1 MVSERAETKT
11 GGREASTGFIP
22 GDYSLAVGMP
32 QTPAPKGWKWSKLT
46 DLARLESGHTPSRK
60 YPEYWDGGVCWVG
73 IRDATANHGQTI
85 YDTNQHASELGIKNS
100 SARLLPKNTVC
111 LSRTASVGYVI
122 VMGKE
127 MATSQDFVNWVCSKD
142 LDNQFLKYIL
152 ISENRSFLRFA
163 SGTTH
168 QTIYFPE
175 VKAFH
180 ICHPPLPEQ
189 KAIAHILGSLDDKI
203 ELNRR
208 MNATLEGMAQAL
220 FKSWFV
226 DFDPVIDNALV
237 AGNPIPDE
245 LADRAEVRRQALANG
260 TANREAAKAFPN
272 SFHETVELG
281 WIPKGWDVQPLGE
294 HLDVLETGRRPKGG
308 VSSYAS
314 GVPSVGAESI
324 FGIGLFD
331 FGKLKFVPEEF
342 FEKMNSGKVE
352 SYDVLLYKDGGKP
365 GEFKPRSGM
374 YGEGFPFKS
383 FGINEHVFRMRSSS
397 LGQAFLYYQ
406 VSSERVFHHLA
417 VRGGKAA
424 IPGINQKEVNSVDFL
439 IPQEDVR
446 ETFNNFSQP
455 IFEKIL
461 KTANQS
467 RMLEIVRDTLL
478 PKLIS
483 GDLRIEKAQ
492 KIIEKEM
499 Q

>member
-1 MVSERAETKT
+1 
-11 GGREASTGFIP
+11 
-22 GDYSLAVGMP
+22 MP
-32 QTPAPKGWKWSKLT
+32 ATPPPKGWKWSKLT

-60 YPEYWDGGVCWVG
+60 YHEYWDGGVCWVG

-127 MATSQDFVNWVCSKD
+127 MATSQDFVNWVCSEE
-142 LDNQFLKYIL
+142 LDHQFLKYIL
-152 ISENRSFLRFA
+152 LSENRSFLRFA

-189 KAIAHILGSLDDKI
+189 RAISHILGSLDDKI

-226 DFDPVIDNALV
+226 DFDPVIDNALA

-260 TANREAAKAFPN
+260 TANREAAKPFPAAFQQTE
-272 SFHETVELG
+272 SMG
-281 WIPKGWDVQPLGE
+281 WIPEGWEISCFGEVSTCFDRKRIPLSKPQREVKKPGKIPYYGATSIMDYVNEWIFDDTYLLIGEDGSVIKDDGTPFVQYIWGKSWVNNHAHVLQGKDGISTE
-294 HLDVLETGRRPKGG
+294 HLMLFMQSQNLAGYVTGA
-308 VSSYAS
+308 VQ
-314 GVPSVGAESI
+314 
-324 FGIGLFD
+324 
-331 FGKLKFVPEEF
+331 LK
-342 FEKMNSGKVE
+342 
-352 SYDVLLYKDGGKP
+352 
-365 GEFKPRSGM
+365 
-374 YGEGFPFKS
+374 
-383 FGINEHVFRMRSSS
+383 
-397 LGQAFLYYQ
+397 
-406 VSSERVFHHLA
+406 
-417 VRGGKAA
+417 
-424 IPGINQKEVNSVDFL
+424 INQKNMNSIPFLKARDSVNLQFSEAVTRLYERIKLLSEENVTL
-439 IPQEDVR
+439 I
-446 ETFNNFSQP
+446 N
-455 IFEKIL
+455 L
-461 KTANQS
+461 
-467 RMLEIVRDTLL
+467 RDTLL

-483 GDLRIEKAQ
+483 GELRLSDTAVKAY
-492 KIIEKEM
+492 ELTA
-499 Q
+499 